1 MRRID
6 WILIGI
12 IILVIA
18 LIIFLLFAKK
28 TYTQTIDYAG
38 KMILPFLH

>member
-12 IILVIA
+12 ILLVIA
-18 LIIFLLFAKK
+18 LIIFLLFSKS
-28 TYTQTIDYAG
+28 TYTQTVDYSG
-38 KMILPFLH
+38 KMILPFLY